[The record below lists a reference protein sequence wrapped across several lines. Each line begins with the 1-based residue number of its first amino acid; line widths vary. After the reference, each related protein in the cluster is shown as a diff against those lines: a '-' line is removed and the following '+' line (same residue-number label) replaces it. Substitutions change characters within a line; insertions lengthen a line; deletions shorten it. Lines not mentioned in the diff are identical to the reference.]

1 MTLVDTSQHR
11 TNVAESADGHDYDQP
26 GECNQAYQKNNLPEY
41 FPETHFRIALSASLD
56 TAARSG
62 NKSDPAIIATTHAA
76 TAVSPTRSAVRI
88 SL

>member
-11 TNVAESADGHDYDQP
+11 ANVAESADGHDNYQP
-26 GECNQAYQKNNLPEY
+26 GECNHTHQKNNLPEY

-56 TAARSG
+56 TSARSG

-76 TAVSPTRSAVRI
+76 TAVSPTRSAVSF